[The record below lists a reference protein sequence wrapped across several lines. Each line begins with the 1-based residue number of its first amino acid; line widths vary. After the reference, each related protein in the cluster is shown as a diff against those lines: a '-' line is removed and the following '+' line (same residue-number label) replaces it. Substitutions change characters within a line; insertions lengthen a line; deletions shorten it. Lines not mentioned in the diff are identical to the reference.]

1 MSGGTVGAYIVG
13 GAIAAA
19 SAAASVY
26 SSNKQ
31 AKAQEAASM
40 RAEQQA
46 KEQAAQQR
54 QQQRRRSLPQP
65 PHYRIFLHRAV
76 LLRTTNMAVSREG
89 HSKHELVKT
98 SAFSFPAQ
106 TSRTIAAFL
115 RVPLVRPFQFVDF
128 LPNCPL

>member
-19 SAAASVY
+19 SAAAASVY

-31 AKAQEAASM
+31 AKAQEAASK

-54 QQQRRRSLPQP
+54 QQQRKQGGQSADVGSILDQNTNAG
-65 PHYRIFLHRAV
+65 LSGGST
-76 LLRTTNMAVSREG
+76 LLTGAGGVGDLNLGAG
-89 HSKHELVKT
+89 GKLG
-98 SAFSFPAQ
+98 
-106 TSRTIAAFL
+106 
-115 RVPLVRPFQFVDF
+115 
-128 LPNCPL
+128 

>member
-31 AKAQEAASM
+31 AKAQEAAFM

-54 QQQRRRSLPQP
+54 QQQRKQGGQSADVGSILDQNTNAG
-65 PHYRIFLHRAV
+65 LSGGST
-76 LLRTTNMAVSREG
+76 LLTGAGGVGDLNLGAG
-89 HSKHELVKT
+89 GKLG
-98 SAFSFPAQ
+98 
-106 TSRTIAAFL
+106 
-115 RVPLVRPFQFVDF
+115 
-128 LPNCPL
+128 

>member
-31 AKAQEAASM
+31 AKAQEAASK

-54 QQQRRRSLPQP
+54 QQQRKQGLPVHQIKDERGTGPLESHLRLDGGPRCEHPAGRSHVRHDGSVVAVVLADDWLP
-65 PHYRIFLHRAV
+65 
-76 LLRTTNMAVSREG
+76 
-89 HSKHELVKT
+89 
-98 SAFSFPAQ
+98 
-106 TSRTIAAFL
+106 
-115 RVPLVRPFQFVDF
+115 
-128 LPNCPL
+128 

>member
-31 AKAQEAASM
+31 AKAQEAASK

-54 QQQRRRSLPQP
+54 QKQRKQGGQSADVGSILDQNTNAG
-65 PHYRIFLHRAV
+65 LSGGST
-76 LLRTTNMAVSREG
+76 LLTGAGGVGDLNLGAG
-89 HSKHELVKT
+89 GKLG
-98 SAFSFPAQ
+98 
-106 TSRTIAAFL
+106 
-115 RVPLVRPFQFVDF
+115 
-128 LPNCPL
+128 

>member
-31 AKAQEAASM
+31 AKAQEAASK

-54 QQQRRRSLPQP
+54 KQGGQSADVGSILDQNTNAGLSGGST
-65 PHYRIFLHRAV
+65 
-76 LLRTTNMAVSREG
+76 LLTGAGGVGDLNLGAG
-89 HSKHELVKT
+89 GKLG
-98 SAFSFPAQ
+98 
-106 TSRTIAAFL
+106 
-115 RVPLVRPFQFVDF
+115 
-128 LPNCPL
+128 

>member
-31 AKAQEAASM
+31 AKAQEAASK

-54 QQQRRRSLPQP
+54 QQQRKQGGTVGRRRLDPRSEHECGSVRRLHAPHRCGWRRRSEPWCRRQ
-65 PHYRIFLHRAV
+65 V
-76 LLRTTNMAVSREG
+76 GVSHEG
-89 HSKHELVKT
+89 
-98 SAFSFPAQ
+98 
-106 TSRTIAAFL
+106 
-115 RVPLVRPFQFVDF
+115 
-128 LPNCPL
+128 